1 MRMPAALSSMPQS
14 LLTVSWMPWLLLAV
28 AILFEVAGI
37 TSMKLSRGFAVLL
50 PSLGVIVFYVC
61 SFAAV
66 VLALKRLELSVAYAI
81 WSGVGTALTAT
92 IGIAYFREP
101 FTPIKLASLALVVL
115 GVAGL
120 SLAGKTAD

>member
-1 MRMPAALSSMPQS
+1 MPAALSSMP
-14 LLTVSWMPWLLLAV
+14 LPWIPWIFLSI

-37 TSMKLSRGFAVLL
+37 TSMKLSRGFAEVL
-50 PSLGVIVFYVC
+50 PSLGVVVFYVC

-66 VLALKRLELSVAYAI
+66 VLALRRLELSVAYAI
-81 WSGVGTALTAT
+81 WSGVGTALTAM

-120 SLAGKTAD
+120 SLAGKTAN

>member
-1 MRMPAALSSMPQS
+1 
-14 LLTVSWMPWLLLAV
+14 MPWILLSI

-37 TSMKLSRGFAVLL
+37 TSMKLSRGFAEFL
-50 PSLGVIVFYVC
+50 PSVGVIVFYIC

-66 VLALKRLELSVAYAI
+66 VLALRRIELSVAYAI
-81 WSGVGTALTAT
+81 WSGVGTALTAL

-101 FTPIKLASLALVVL
+101 LTLIKLGSLALVVV

-120 SLAGKTAD
+120 SLAGKSLH